1 MRVSGPVD
9 GGTTR
14 SHPGDGGQLTAAE
27 LVLEALEVLESD
39 VLDSL
44 DVESLDADFSV
55 DELVEL
61 SPDLSVLLLEPLL
74 DARESFR

>member
-1 MRVSGPVD
+1 VD
-9 GGTTR
+9 GVTTR

-27 LVLEALEVLESD
+27 LVLEALEPD
-39 VLDSL
+39 VADSF